1 MRYLLLVGSEGLA
14 APEEV
19 AVMQREI
26 PGWAEEMERRGML
39 LLGRPLDLPQTAA
52 TVRARRRDA
61 GERRPVRGVQGV
73 DRGL

>member
-26 PGWAEEMERRGML
+26 PGWAEEMERRGVL
-39 LLGRPLDLPQTAA
+39 LLGRPLDLPQTAEQQHA
-52 TVRARRRDA
+52 EIGRAH
-61 GERRPVRGVQGV
+61 V
-73 DRGL
+73 

>member
-26 PGWAEEMERRGML
+26 PGWAEIERRGVL
-39 LLGRPLDLPQTAA
+39 LLSRPLDLPQTACA
-52 TVRARRRDA
+52 TARRW
-61 GERRPVRGVQGV
+61 
-73 DRGL
+73 